1 MPIEIFDVDKFVEL
15 SKKAE
20 RCTVKRGKDI
30 VKLKLRTATLLYTLK
45 VEPTKTDEIFKK
57 LNCDIDEI

>member
-1 MPIEIFDVDKFVEL
+1 MPIEIFDVEKFVEL
-15 SKKAE
+15 SNKAK
-20 RCTVKRGKDI
+20 RCTIKRGKHI
-30 VKLKLRTATLLYTLK
+30 VKLKLRTATLLYTLM